1 MTTIITTATAVIPDL
16 IFFLNFSTN
25 FKTMNKLLAGFS
37 ILLLLFT
44 SCDIKEEGISDT
56 LIIEVGNPYGTQL
69 ITNYQVPF
77 SAKNVSGTD
86 LTNAAVFYV
95 NGVEQNSNEI
105 VFDQTGTY
113 EVKASVTLDGQIIES
128 QPYNVNVIA
137 PRHSTKILVEDY
149 TGTWCT
155 NCPRVTYNLEQAVS
169 QNDHIIP
176 AAIHKSRWAGDD
188 PFGFADIQ
196 TLTNDYGISQ
206 YPTPIINRT
215 LGFVWDETAN
225 SLQTELDKSQGL
237 GLAINSN
244 ITGNTLNTDISVRF
258 DMDFS
263 KKNLNLVIYLTEN
276 HLFADQANGTNYYG
290 GQDPIPDFE
299 HNHTLRAALTGVYG
313 QTIPADETTANA
325 VYHYQFSGNIPSE
338 VSDINNCDIVAFVL
352 DGNDKNAKLINI
364 QKAAIGENKNFD

>member
-1 MTTIITTATAVIPDL
+1 
-16 IFFLNFSTN
+16 
-25 FKTMNKLLAGFS
+25 MNKLLTGFS
-37 ILLLLFT
+37 ILLLFIA
-44 SCDIKEEGISDT
+44 CDIKEEGISDA
-56 LIIEVGNPYGTQL
+56 LIIEVDNPYGSQV

-77 SAKNVSGTD
+77 FAKNASGID

-95 NGVEQNSNEI
+95 NGVQQNSNKI
-105 VFDQTGTY
+105 IFDQAGSY
-113 EVKASVTLDGQIIES
+113 EIKASVTLDGQVIES
-128 QPYNVNVIA
+128 QPYNVNVIT

-155 NCPRVTYNLEQAVS
+155 NCPRVTYNLEQAVL

-176 AAIHKSRWAGDD
+176 VAIHKSRWAGDD
-188 PFGFADIQ
+188 PFGFSDIQ

-206 YPTPIINRT
+206 YPTPIINRS
-215 LGFVWDETAN
+215 LGFVWDETTN

-244 ITGNTLNTDISVRF
+244 VSGNVLNIDVSVRF

-263 KKNLNLVIYLTEN
+263 WKNLNLVIYLTEN
-276 HLFADQANGTNYYG
+276 HLFADQANGTSYYG
-290 GQDPIPDFE
+290 GQDPIPNFE

-313 QTIPADETTANA
+313 QTIPTSETSVNTI
-325 VYHYQFSGNIPSE
+325 YHFQFSGNIPAE
-338 VSDINNCDIVAFVL
+338 VNDINNCDIEAFVL

-364 QKAAIGENKNFD
+364 QKAAVGENKNFD